1 MIKVLSG
8 LLLLIGFSL
17 SALASPIII
26 GKDQAPIN
34 AHDYKILEEVALNAK
49 IAVEK
54 FRHLKRSS
62 HFIVGPE
69 GFLYRDRKKN
79 GVIDNEDVAAFLSI
93 VRADNAYT
101 TDKNGY
107 VNGIAIE
114 RTEFNN
120 ITILNKFKKIIAIN
134 LSDNQVAD
142 IDLSDFPELRFFRI
156 FESNKHRTLTQI
168 KNVNNLAYF
177 YVNGLNTPNFKKF
190 MGVKNLRK
198 IVVLGMGIESFD
210 GLENMPNLKE
220 AEIIANG
227 KTTAKNFTSL
237 KGIPKGHKLEKLIL
251 SSSVTTDIQGI
262 ANFTHLKSLEL
273 WANKRALTDFTPIS
287 KLKNLEELELTVLE
301 LKDFDFIDDM
311 PKLKQI
317 TTYHAPITS
326 LAGLDEAPNLEVLK
340 LTNGQL
346 EAIEH
351 LEHNTQLKSLILNT
365 HKITRLKGL
374 EKLTKLKVLGV
385 SNNKIPKIEGLDNNL
400 CLEKLYVVGNPI
412 EVFENI
418 FHLPLL
424 HEMGIGSTKIR
435 EFPNWKNLKHLGR
448 LVVDKSQLNK
458 EHFTPGYF
466 YGNIPI
472 EDFDTQLM
480 GTKPVTDEERKQY
493 GCI

>member
-8 LLLLIGFSL
+8 LFLLIGFSL

-49 IAVEK
+49 ISIEK
-54 FRHLKRSS
+54 IEHYERH
-62 HFIVGPE
+62 HYVIGNT

-79 GVIDNEDVAAFLSI
+79 GVVDADDRPVFLSMG
-93 VRADNAYT
+93 APNSYM
-101 TDKNGY
+101 TDKEGN
-107 VNGIAIE
+107 VVFIRINE
-114 RTEFNN
+114 TDFNN
-120 ITILNKFKKIIAIN
+120 ITILNKFKKIVSIQ
-134 LSDNQVAD
+134 LTDNNIED
-142 IDLSDFPELRFFRI
+142 IDIFNLPELRLLRI
-156 FESNKHRTLTQI
+156 FESNKHRRLTQI

-177 YVNGLNTPNFKKF
+177 KVNGLNTPNFKKF
-190 MGVKNLRK
+190 TGVKNLRK
-198 IVVLGMGIESFD
+198 IDISGMGIESFE

-220 AEIIANG
+220 AYISANG
-227 KTTAKNFTSL
+227 KDTAKNFISL

-480 GTKPVTDEERKQY
+480 ETKPVTDEERKQQ

>member
-1 MIKVLSG
+1 L
-8 LLLLIGFSL
+8 
-17 SALASPIII
+17 ALASPIII

-49 IAVEK
+49 IPIDN
-54 FRHLKRSS
+54 FRHLIRSH

-69 GFLYRDRKKN
+69 GFLYRDRKQN
-79 GVIDNEDVAAFLSI
+79 GVIDGEDVAVFVSI
-93 VRADNAYT
+93 VRANNSYI
-101 TDKNGY
+101 TD
-107 VNGIAIE
+107 E
-114 RTEFNN
+114 RGSVIGVSIDESEFSD
-120 ITILNKFKKIIAIN
+120 ITILNKFKKIVAIN
-134 LSDNQVAD
+134 LFDNQVAD
-142 IDLSDFPELRFFRI
+142 INLSNLPELRFLNI
-156 FESNKHRTLTQI
+156 FERNNLRSLTKI
-168 KNVNNLAYF
+168 KNVNNLAF
-177 YVNGLNTPNFKKF
+177 FTVSGLNTSNFKKF
-190 MGVKNLRK
+190 TGVKNLRK
-198 IVVLGMGIESFD
+198 IDISGMGIESFE

-227 KTTAKNFTSL
+227 KTTAKNFKSL
-237 KGIPKGHKLEKLIL
+237 AGIPKGHKLEKLTL

-346 EAIEH
+346 STIEG

-365 HKITRLKGL
+365 QKITKLKGL
-374 EKLTKLKVLGV
+374 EKLTKLNTLDV
-385 SNNKIPKIEGLDNNL
+385 SNNKISKIEGLDNNL
-400 CLEKLYVVGNPI
+400 CLEKLWVAGNPI
-412 EVFENI
+412 KTFENI

-424 HEMGIGSTKIR
+424 DSMGIEETEIS
-435 EFPNWKNLKHLGR
+435 EFPNWQNLKHLGELVGGRNR
-448 LVVDKSQLNK
+448 LDKK
-458 EHFTPGYF
+458 HFTPGYV
-466 YGNIPI
+466 YIYVPI
-472 EDFDTQLM
+472 KEFDMQIKQ
-480 GTKPVTDEERKQY
+480 GKPVTDEERKQH

>member
-1 MIKVLSG
+1 MKKLLFTLLFLSS
-8 LLLLIGFSL
+8 FSL
-17 SALASPIII
+17 SVLADPIII

-34 AHDYKILEEVALNAK
+34 AHDYKVLEEVALNAK
-49 IAVEK
+49 IPVEK
-54 FRHLKRSS
+54 FRHYKRN
-62 HFIVGPE
+62 HYIVGKD
-69 GFLYRDRKKN
+69 GFLYLDRKKD
-79 GVIDNEDVAAFLSI
+79 GVIDGDDSAAFGSI
-93 VRADNAYT
+93 VRAYNAYT

-107 VNGIAIE
+107 VTGLTIKE
-114 RTEFNN
+114 TDFNN
-120 ITILNKFKKIIAIN
+120 ITILNKFKKIMAIDLLGNKIGDIN
-134 LSDNQVAD
+134 LL
-142 IDLSDFPELRFFRI
+142 DLPELRSLYI
-156 FESNKHRTLTQI
+156 FEENDYRALTQI
-168 KNVNNLAYF
+168 KNVNNLSYF
-177 YVNGLNTPNFKKF
+177 FVSGLNTSNFKDF
-190 MGVKNLRK
+190 TGVRSLRK
-198 IVVLGMGIESFD
+198 IYILGMGIESFE

-227 KTTAKNFTSL
+227 KTTAKNFKSL
-237 KGIPKGHKLEKLIL
+237 AGIPKGHKLEKLTL

-346 EAIEH
+346 STIEG

-365 HKITRLKGL
+365 QKITKLKGL
-374 EKLTKLKVLGV
+374 EKLTKLNTLDV

-400 CLEKLYVVGNPI
+400 CLEKLWVAGNPI
-412 EVFENI
+412 KTFENI

-424 HEMGIGSTKIR
+424 DSMGIEETEIS
-435 EFPNWKNLKHLGR
+435 EFPNWQNLKHLGELVGGRDR
-448 LVVDKSQLNK
+448 LDKK
-458 EHFTPGYF
+458 HFTPGYV
-466 YGNIPI
+466 YIYVPI
-472 EDFDTQLM
+472 KEFDMQIKQ
-480 GTKPVTDEERKQY
+480 GKPVTNEERKQH